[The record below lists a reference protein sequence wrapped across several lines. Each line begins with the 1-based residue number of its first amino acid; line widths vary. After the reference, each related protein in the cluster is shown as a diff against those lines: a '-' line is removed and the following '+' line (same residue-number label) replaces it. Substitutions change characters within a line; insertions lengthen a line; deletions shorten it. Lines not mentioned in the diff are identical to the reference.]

1 MTIDSPNA
9 GQAFLAWDTMA
20 SALFLLVSLGIVA
33 TRQMLASLRLFI
45 LQSCLLALSATL
57 IGIGAHSGHLLV
69 VAGISIAAK
78 AIGIPWLL
86 KATLHEKLYGRRE
99 IDQALTIPTSL
110 ILAAGL
116 VLFGFFLFGRLFH
129 GLASGYAA
137 VNLPVGIA
145 CVLLGVFTVT
155 VRREALAQ
163 LMGLLAMEN
172 AVFFAGI
179 SIAPHLSLL
188 AEIAAAID
196 VPAMALVIG
205 LLIRQIHRRLGT
217 TRVGEL
223 AALKEQ

>member
-1 MTIDSPNA
+1 MTLGAANA
-9 GQAFLAWDTMA
+9 GHAFLAWDMMA
-20 SALFLLVSLGIVA
+20 SALFLLVSLAIVA
-33 TRQMLASLRLFI
+33 TRQMLAGLRLFI

-57 IGIGAHSGHLLV
+57 IGVDERSVHLLV

-78 AIGIPWLL
+78 AVGIPWLL
-86 KATLHEKLYGRRE
+86 KATLREELYGRRE

-116 VLFGFFLFGRLFH
+116 VLFGFFLFGHLFG
-129 GLASGYAA
+129 GLATGYAA